1 MYIARRGFVWWAV
14 LPQSEVHDDAKTLKL
29 MRDQLVKLMVKEK
42 KSYCICKAKTDV
54 ALPRT

>member
-29 MRDQLVKLMVKEK
+29 MRDQLVKVDGEGKE
-42 KSYCICKAKTDV
+42 I
-54 ALPRT
+54 LLHM